1 MPVLLI
7 SQELQNKNGVFAIL
21 IKKKIIPVSLVLYI
35 SYVFYFANICVDVYK
50 KIKPLV
56 YYINQAQKFI
66 NCGSIYIIFTF

>member
-21 IKKKIIPVSLVLYI
+21 IKNKIPVSLVLYI
-35 SYVFYFANICVDVYK
+35 SYVFYFANICFDVYK

-56 YYINQAQKFI
+56 YYINQAQKFK
-66 NCGSIYIIFTF
+66 NCGSIYFIFTF